1 MASSWGSSRAAPFAA
16 GVALRAALI
25 GALAFAAVA
34 LAAWPHYYATA
45 ALLAGAGVLVG
56 LDLARIAAASDRTLA
71 QFVDGLF
78 AEGYDRPGRR
88 PGAGR
93 LGAAIDRALG
103 ELAALRA
110 ERQRRLDYLQ
120 ALIDTVAAAV
130 LVTTA
135 DGRIEFA
142 NRAAAQR
149 LGEAPTLAALPALG
163 PAAAVQLAAAPLGS
177 RLVLTLADGG
187 RALASIGAFASAAG
201 PRRLIAL
208 QSLAGDLDAVEQE
221 AWRDLTR
228 ILAHEMM
235 NSLTPI
241 CSLAESLAAMG
252 ESGDTAQLGEAVE
265 VIGRRSHGLISFV
278 ERYRRLAE
286 LPAPE
291 RAPIEAGA
299 FVAGLDALTGA
310 LAAERGAAYESMVEP
325 PGLAFAA
332 DPDLIEQAVINL
344 LKNALDAV
352 AGRPDGRVRLAVRT
366 EDGGVA
372 ITVVDNG
379 PGLGVAEA
387 EAAFTP
393 FFTTKPGG
401 SGIGLSL
408 ARQVALA
415 HGGRLEHRPAAR
427 GGAAFRLWLP
437 SDAGRAIVA
446 DLGEGAPP

>member
-1 MASSWGSSRAAPFAA
+1 MGSSWGSSRAAPFAA
-16 GVALRAALI
+16 GVAVRAALI

-34 LAAWPHYYATA
+34 LAAWAHYYATA
-45 ALLAGAGVLVG
+45 AILVG
-56 LDLARIAAASDRTLA
+56 AALLVALDLARSATAADRTLA

-78 AEGYDRPGRR
+78 VEGYDRPGRR

-130 LVTTA
+130 LVATE

-142 NRAAAQR
+142 NRAAGQR

-163 PAAAVQLAAAPLGS
+163 PAAGAQLAAAPLGS

-187 RALASIGAFASAAG
+187 RALASVGAFASAAG
-201 PRRLIAL
+201 PRRLVAL
-208 QSLAGDLDAVEQE
+208 QSLAADLDAAQQE

-252 ESGDTAQLGEAVE
+252 DRDPAALAEAVE
-265 VIGRRSHGLISFV
+265 VIGRRSAHLISFV

-291 RAPIEAGA
+291 REPIEAA
-299 FVAGLDALTGA
+299 RFVAGLGALIGA
-310 LAAERGAAYESMVEP
+310 LAADRGAAYESTVEP
-325 PGLAFAA
+325 PGLILSA
-332 DPDLIEQAVINL
+332 DPDLLEQAVINL

-352 AGRPDGRVRLAVRT
+352 AGRPDGRVRLVVNA
-366 EDGGVA
+366 EDGGAA
-372 ITVVDNG
+372 IAVVDNG
-379 PGLGVAEA
+379 PGLAPAEA

-401 SGIGLSL
+401 AGIGLSL
-408 ARQVALA
+408 ARQIALA
-415 HGGRLEHRPAAR
+415 HGGRLEHRPALR
-427 GGAAFRLWLP
+427 GGAVFRLLLP
-437 SDAGRAIVA
+437 ALTSRAIVA
-446 DLGEGAPP
+446 ETGQGAPP

>member
-1 MASSWGSSRAAPFAA
+1 MGSSRAAPFAA
-16 GVALRAALI
+16 GVAVRAALI

-34 LAAWPHYYATA
+34 LGAWPHYYATA
-45 ALLAGAGVLVG
+45 AILVG
-56 LDLARIAAASDRTLA
+56 VGLVVALDLARSAAAADRTLA

-130 LVTTA
+130 LVTGE

-142 NRAAAQR
+142 NRAAGQR

-163 PAAAVQLAAAPLGS
+163 PAAAAQLAGAPLGS
-177 RLVLTLADGG
+177 RMVLTLADGG
-187 RALASIGAFASAAG
+187 RALASVGAFASAAG

-208 QSLAGDLDAVEQE
+208 QSLTGDLDAAQQE

-252 ESGDTAQLGEAVE
+252 ATGDAAQLGEAVE
-265 VIGRRSHGLISFV
+265 VIGRRSTHLISFV

-291 RAPIEAGA
+291 RAPIDAGA
-299 FVAGLDALTGA
+299 FVAGLDALTKA
-310 LAAERGAAYESMVEP
+310 LAAERGVAYESAVEP

-352 AGRPDGRVRLAVRT
+352 AGRADGRVRLAVRA
-366 EDGGVA
+366 EEGGVA

-379 PGLGVAEA
+379 PGLAPAEA

-393 FFTTKPGG
+393 FFSTKPGG
-401 SGIGLSL
+401 SGVGLSL
-408 ARQVALA
+408 ARQIALA
-415 HGGRLEHRPAAR
+415 HGGRLEHRPAQR
-427 GGAAFRLWLP
+427 GGAVFRLLLP
-437 SDAGRAIVA
+437 ADASRAIVA
-446 DLGEGAPP
+446 EKREGTPP